1 MRKKGKVSRL
11 NRSERRAGMLFIA
24 PIYLQFTVFFLFFLG
39 YAVVMS
45 MTNWNILYDTR
56 DFVGLN
62 NFITVLTDPLFW
74 RSMWNT
80 LFLML
85 GIPIGMVLAMLAAL
99 ALNRKLVGK
108 TVYRVILYLP
118 AVSSTVAIALL
129 WRMIFN
135 AETGVINLLIQQVCQ
150 GVADLINAVNAGN
163 VDWLTQLAVTLDEV
177 QGPRWLNDPV
187 MLKITLIILGV
198 WRGAGNTMLLF
209 LAGLQN
215 IPKEYYEVMD
225 VSGGNAWHKLRYVTL
240 PMMSPTYFYVIITGV
255 IGGLQAFGDQFI
267 IAPGNYD
274 SMTVVY
280 YLWEQGMTNY
290 NMGMACA
297 VALILSAIIFV
308 VTLIQFK
315 VSKNWVYDGSH

>member
-1 MRKKGKVSRL
+1 MKKRGSKL
-11 NRSERRAGMLFIA
+11 NRSERRAGLLFIA

-45 MTNWNILYDTR
+45 LTDWNILEGTK
-56 DFVGLN
+56 
-62 NFITVLTDPLFW
+62 NFIGLENYKTILTDQQFW
-74 RSMWNT
+74 RSLWNT

-85 GIPIGMVLAMLAAL
+85 GIPIGMILAMLAAL

-135 AETGVINLLIQQVCQ
+135 AETGVVNLLIQQVTDS
-150 GVADLINAVNAGN
+150 VAEFLYWINFADIGFIKQWANEIA
-163 VDWLTQLAVTLDEV
+163 AV
-177 QGPRWLNDPV
+177 QGPRWLSDPV
-187 MLKITLIILGV
+187 MIKITLIILGV

-225 VSGGNAWHKLRYVTL
+225 VSGGNVFHRLRYVTL

-267 IAPGNYD
+267 IAPGNLD
-274 SMTVVY
+274 AMTVVY
-280 YLWEQGMTNY
+280 YLWEKGITES
-290 NMGMACA
+290 NMGAACA
-297 VALILSAIIFV
+297 VALVLSALIFV

-315 VSKNWVYDGSH
+315 VSKNWVYDGSR

>member
-1 MRKKGKVSRL
+1 MKKKGSGGKL
-11 NRSERRAGMLFIA
+11 NRAERRAGLLFIA
-24 PIYLQFTVFFLFFLG
+24 PIYLQFIVFFLFFLG
-39 YAVVMS
+39 YAIVMS
-45 MTNWNILYDTR
+45 LTNWNILYDTR
-56 DFVGLN
+56 DFIGLE
-62 NFITVLTDPLFW
+62 NFVTVLTDPLFW
-74 RSMWNT
+74 KSMGNT
-80 LFLML
+80 LFLMI

-99 ALNRKLVGK
+99 ALNRKMVGK
-108 TVYRVILYLP
+108 TFYRVILYLP

-135 AETGVINLLIQQVCQ
+135 AETGVVNLLLQQA
-150 GVADLINAVNAGN
+150 GDYLGNFINWINVAN
-163 VDWLTQLAVTLDEV
+163 VEALGQLAQKLIDL

-187 MLKITLIILGV
+187 MLKVTLIILGV

-215 IPKEYYEVMD
+215 ISKEYYEVVD
-225 VSGGNAWHKLRYVTL
+225 VFGGNSLHKLRYVTL
-240 PMMSPTYFYVIITGV
+240 PMMTPTYFYVIITGV

-280 YLWEQGMTNY
+280 YLWETGMTNY
-290 NMGMACA
+290 NMGGACA

-315 VSKNWVYDGSH
+315 ISKNWVYDGSH